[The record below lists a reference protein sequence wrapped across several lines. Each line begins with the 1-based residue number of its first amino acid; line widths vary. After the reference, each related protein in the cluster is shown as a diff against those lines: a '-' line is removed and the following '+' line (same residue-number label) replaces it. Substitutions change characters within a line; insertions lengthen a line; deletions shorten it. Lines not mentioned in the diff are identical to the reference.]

1 MNKHTTLLITTA
13 IVGGL
18 TTSSCE
24 KEQYIIPD
32 SKKNL
37 TPSTVIITPDT
48 VQKPYDN
55 HPNYENTY
63 EELLKILDPTSKSFT
78 KNASQTTDTTMEKK
92 ATINKSIPSKTNQS
106 KKKYYWKNLVYF
118 PGLMLLPAPPILFS
132 LSCTSQN
139 LLQPIR

>member
-106 KKKYYWKNLVYF
+106 KKNIIEKIWSIF
-118 PGLMLLPAPPILFS
+118 
-132 LSCTSQN
+132 QD
-139 LLQPIR
+139 

>member
-1 MNKHTTLLITTA
+1 MICFRISLEYFVLHYQRLYSLCIDMNKHTTLLITTA

-106 KKKYYWKNLVYF
+106 KKNIIEKIWSIF
-118 PGLMLLPAPPILFS
+118 
-132 LSCTSQN
+132 QD
-139 LLQPIR
+139 